1 MIGTVEADHHQ
12 FVIGS
17 RAAET
22 YEPTVTGSVM
32 EIGANFVTVMTGIA
46 YGPVNVTVD
55 ELDGDPG
62 EPDPDSEWD
71 VVEQATVKVT
81 TSFRVLTLGGD
92 TVKGMPALSIV
103 KGLNM
108 FRVSARGRDSNWDL
122 TVTDPTEAYLIQIWK
137 ADKPAPMRRLRKNDA
152 AWNDPIVTHKMRT
165 WWDPD
170 PAGDATMYIRHGY
183 EQMANWAKQE
193 AIDWGGRPPTRKI
206 DIAYAK
212 QFAGHDRMLV
222 DALARARA
230 PKLKKIAAWA
240 ARRAYTAAGVAD
252 IDWVRDGLDALERGS
267 ELPAPFDERHTTK
280 VIDAFYADPR
290 IDLWTTSADGERR
303 PTRAL
308 SAVNAL
314 TDASWTEPL
323 PAVFTVFWTLLHTI
337 DSDYATL
344 IADVRREFFPT
355 LAPADQ
361 YERWIGHTVDDVLRW
376 ER

>member
-1 MIGTVEADHHQ
+1 
-12 FVIGS
+12 
-17 RAAET
+17 
-22 YEPTVTGSVM
+22 
-32 EIGANFVTVMTGIA
+32 
-46 YGPVNVTVD
+46 
-55 ELDGDPG
+55 
-62 EPDPDSEWD
+62 
-71 VVEQATVKVT
+71 
-81 TSFRVLTLGGD
+81 
-92 TVKGMPALSIV
+92 
-103 KGLNM
+103 
-108 FRVSARGRDSNWDL
+108 
-122 TVTDPTEAYLIQIWK
+122 
-137 ADKPAPMRRLRKNDA
+137 
-152 AWNDPIVTHKMRT
+152 
-165 WWDPD
+165 
-170 PAGDATMYIRHGY
+170 
-183 EQMANWAKQE
+183 
-193 AIDWGGRPPTRKI
+193 
-206 DIAYAK
+206 
-212 QFAGHDRMLV
+212 
-222 DALARARA
+222 
-230 PKLKKIAAWA
+230 
-240 ARRAYTAAGVAD
+240 AYTAAGVAD